1 MTRFL
6 TRLLRP
12 RVYSTA
18 AIALAVIA
26 LGWWGGSHVAPAR
39 GQVEV
44 TIEPA
49 MVKGAPGAAVTI
61 FEFSDYQ

>member
-1 MTRFL
+1 MTALL

-18 AIALAVIA
+18 LLGFAVLALV
-26 LGWWGGSHVAPAR
+26 WWGGSRAAR
-39 GQVEV
+39 GQVDV

-49 MVKGAPGAAVTI
+49 MVKGASGAVVTI